1 MRVPLAL
8 FFFFFFYVCL
18 FGHVCFYNRGRKKKK
33 KKRTF
38 FSFLLFSLDSSGRAL
53 TLQTQGTQKERY
65 KTRGRKEEE
74 ETSFVGFTS
83 RLCSSTPSLIVYLF
97 SFYLKREEE
106 RRTKKEE
113 REKINRFIVS
123 KHKIRHRNEKI
134 RKCRIG
140 KTPKRSILQTFNSS
154 LPSCVCVCR
163 ER

>member
-1 MRVPLAL
+1 MAGERMRVPLAL
-8 FFFFFFYVCL
+8 FFFFFSYVCL

-38 FSFLLFSLDSSGRAL
+38 FLSCCSPWILPGVLSHCRH
-53 TLQTQGTQKERY
+53 KERY

-106 RRTKKEE
+106 RRKKKEK
-113 REKINRFIVS
+113 RLIDSSYQNTRSAIGM
-123 KHKIRHRNEKI
+123 
-134 RKCRIG
+134 RK
-140 KTPKRSILQTFNSS
+140 
-154 LPSCVCVCR
+154 
-163 ER
+163 